1 MPVNRRRYLAAGA
14 CGAVAAAVSFPGWG
28 ADRLRIGLTPVIL
41 ADQVAFLSRWSRYLS
56 ARIEADVEF
65 VARESYQ
72 SVLDLLFSDQV
83 DAAWI
88 CGYPYIRFEAELSL
102 LAVPLYTGQPVYQAY
117 LIRSKA
123 TSSAPLINGWG
134 DLRQRVL
141 AYSDPLSNS
150 GWLVAQAQLAKAG
163 VMSRDLKR
171 AFFAHSHRNV
181 AEAVAAGL
189 AHAGS
194 IDGYVW
200 ETMRSQKM
208 PAVAKTE
215 VVWKSDAFGFPPL
228 VTRRRSP
235 SATTERLRQALL
247 GMAEDKVGQD
257 LLASLNLSGF
267 TVGTHT
273 LFESIRRQALLVPG
287 SGVVG

>member
-1 MPVNRRRYLAAGA
+1 MLVNRRRYLAAGV
-14 CGAVAAAVSFPGWG
+14 CGAAAAAVSLPGWG

-41 ADQVAFLSRWSRYLS
+41 ADQVAFLSRWSRYLG
-56 ARIEADVEF
+56 ARLGVAVEF

-88 CGYPYIRFEAELSL
+88 CGYPYIRYEADLSL
-102 LAVPLYTGQPVYQAY
+102 LAVPLYRGQPVYQAY
-117 LIRSKA
+117 LIRSSA
-123 TSSAPLINGWG
+123 APSAPLITGWG
-134 DLRQRVL
+134 DLRHRVL

-163 VMSRDLKR
+163 VMPRELKR

-235 SATTERLRQALL
+235 PASTESLRQALL
-247 GMAEDKVGQD
+247 GMAEDKVGMD

-267 TVGTHT
+267 TAGSHT
-273 LFESIRRQALLVPG
+273 LFESIRRQALLVQG

>member
-1 MPVNRRRYLAAGA
+1 
-14 CGAVAAAVSFPGWG
+14 VSFPGWG

-56 ARIEADVEF
+56 ARIDADVEF